1 MKKRSGFL
9 FVLSV
14 FALGMLTAC
23 SPPNEIG
30 YEFSWIK
37 TVIPDLGVPLQE
49 NPEWYR
55 VYSLTDEQMDRILAM
70 RFTEQGYSDWKL
82 FVDRRFSLGRP
93 SCQIDGHLTPTQVCY
108 KDNGSYKFNSS
119 RNFIAMF
126 VETERKRLILV
137 YGITYGR

>member
-49 NPEWYR
+49 DPEWYR

-82 FVDRRFSLGRP
+82 FSQGFLLSHP
-93 SCQIDGHLTPTQVCY
+93 SYQLDGYKTPTQVCY
-108 KDNGSYKFNSS
+108 KDNGSYKFNPPF
-119 RNFIAMF
+119 NYIAMF